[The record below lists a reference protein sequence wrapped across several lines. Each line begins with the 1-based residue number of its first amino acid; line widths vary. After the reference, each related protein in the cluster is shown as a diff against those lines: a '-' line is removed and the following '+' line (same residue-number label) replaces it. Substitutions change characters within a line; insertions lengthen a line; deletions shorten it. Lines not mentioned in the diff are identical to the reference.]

1 VVRDATIE
9 QMSQAVFTA
18 SPLGALGDYISEPTK
33 LNAPVIIAVWNPLP
47 GGVWWGR
54 GSLV

>member
-1 VVRDATIE
+1 MRCLDEYDVVRDATIK

-33 LNAPVIIAVWNPLP
+33 LNAVSQLNTRECAVM
-47 GGVWWGR
+47 
-54 GSLV
+54 SQ